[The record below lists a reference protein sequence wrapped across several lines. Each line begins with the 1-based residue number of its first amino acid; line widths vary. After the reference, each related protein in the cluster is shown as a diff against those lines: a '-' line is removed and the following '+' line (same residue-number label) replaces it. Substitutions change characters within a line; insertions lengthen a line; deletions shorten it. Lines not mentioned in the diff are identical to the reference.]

1 MSQPLHEILIDLR
14 LLNEAL
20 DFVGPQSDH
29 NHRLAY
35 HLLSQL
41 KRMGTLWRYDH
52 RVILYHGEFE
62 PELDE
67 AFAVHL
73 DALASNLPTEWP
85 PKSEE
90 E

>member
-1 MSQPLHEILIDLR
+1 VSQPPHEVSIDLR
-14 LLNEAL
+14 LLDEAL

-41 KRMGTLWRYDH
+41 KRMGLLWLNTH
-52 RVILYHGEFE
+52 QVILYHGESE
-62 PELDE
+62 AELDE

-73 DALASNLPTEWP
+73 DSLAANLSTEWP
-85 PKSEE
+85 PEIEE
-90 E
+90 S

>member
-1 MSQPLHEILIDLR
+1 MSELPHEVLIDLR
-14 LLNEAL
+14 LLDEAL

-29 NHRLAY
+29 NHRLVY
-35 HLLSQL
+35 HLLSQM
-41 KRMGTLWRYDH
+41 KRMGMLWRQTH
-52 RVILYHGEFE
+52 QVILYHGESE

-73 DALASNLPTEWP
+73 DALAANLPTEWP

-90 E
+90 